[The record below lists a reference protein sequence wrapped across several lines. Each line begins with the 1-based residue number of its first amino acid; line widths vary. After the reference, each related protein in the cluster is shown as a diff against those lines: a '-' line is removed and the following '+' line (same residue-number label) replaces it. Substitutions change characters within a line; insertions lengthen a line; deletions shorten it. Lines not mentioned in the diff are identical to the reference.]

1 MPRHAPE
8 TGLETCLMCG
18 RDFVNPVDWEPVG
31 EHHWWMLLRCG
42 ECGVWRET
50 TVEHEIAERFDGELD
65 RRADI
70 LARALHK
77 LDAQRMTA
85 WVESFAHALR
95 HGLLD
100 AADFAH

>member
-1 MPRHAPE
+1 MRERTPE

-18 RDFVNPVDWEPVG
+18 RDFVNPIDWEPVG
-31 EHHWWMLLRCG
+31 DHHWWMLLRCG

-50 TVEHEIAERFDGELD
+50 TVEHEIAERFDVELD
-65 RRADI
+65 RRADV
-70 LARALHK
+70 LARALQK

-85 WVESFAHALR
+85 WAESFALALR

-100 AADFAH
+100 AADFAR